1 MKVLSEP
8 IRFEWD
14 RGNVDK
20 NLIKHKV
27 TNSEIEEVFYDRH
40 KKIFKDTIHSGNEKR
55 LRILGK
61 TKHDRLLFIVFTIRN
76 QRVRIISARDLNRKE
91 VSLYEKN

>member
-27 TNSEIEEVFYDRH
+27 TNSEIEEVFYDNKAR
-40 KKIFKDTIHSGNEKR
+40 IRI
-55 LRILGK
+55 RIL
-61 TKHDRLLFIVFTIRN
+61 
-76 QRVRIISARDLNRKE
+76 QQISIFLSKMI
-91 VSLYEKN
+91 